1 MKFSRLLLLFSLLG
15 TAAAQA
21 DLTIVQKVEGQKGA
35 NEITMKVKGSR
46 ARVDINPQ
54 ITTILDAQSGELI
67 TILHDQKKVMRI
79 SGDRAKAM
87 AEMAGAMSKDV
98 MPSQQ
103 PPKATG
109 KKQKI
114 DGYET
119 AEYSTVTPK
128 AQTSYWVATD
138 YPQYQEIIRQMNV
151 LQNGAFAALRKSLP
165 DFKDLPGL
173 PLRTEVKMDGQNQMT
188 STIKSVDLAP
198 VPESVFAIPG
208 GYSEM
213 KLPDFLGGKPTPDQ
227 PGQE

>member
-1 MKFSRLLLLFSLLG
+1 MKFLRLLLLASLFG
-15 TAAAQA
+15 SVAARA
-21 DLTIVQKVEGQKGA
+21 DLTIVQKVEGPKGA
-35 NEITMKVKGSR
+35 NEVTMKVKGSR

-54 ITTILDAQSGELI
+54 ITTILDAQSGELT

-79 SGDRAKAM
+79 SGERTKAM
-87 AEMAGAMSKDV
+87 AEMAKAMSKDV
-98 MPSQQ
+98 MPSQE

-109 KKQKI
+109 KKQKVN
-114 DGYET
+114 GYET
-119 AEYSTVTPK
+119 VEYSTVTPK

-138 YPQYQEIIRQMNV
+138 YPQYKEIMKQMNV

-173 PLRTEVKMDGQNQMT
+173 PLRTEVKVDGENQMT
-188 STIKSVDLAP
+188 STIESVDLNP
-198 VPESVFAIPG
+198 VPESVFAIPS

-213 KLPDFLGGKPTPDQ
+213 KLPDFLGGKTA